1 MVIKLKLFFWM
12 TIIPVIINVFP
23 LSAQSSKKSVQ
34 INLSG
39 INFSSYNRIKNHV
52 EFGSALSFPIANRLS
67 FRPEIGYFQYKH
79 YWNSRSL
86 EYRGTTY
93 TSRNGQLWRNF
104 SLIPAV
110 LAHPYQ
116 HFYLGAGIGIDIIYV
131 KRILYTDWR
140 SFWIDQDD
148 NVIVVGKE
156 TYDATKI
163 CFAGSILAGWEQPVW
178 RNFSVFIEGKYKLE
192 SAGDYLTGTT
202 DSNIQ
207 SFSVF
212 LGISFNIE

>member
-1 MVIKLKLFFWM
+1 MVIKPKLFLWM
-12 TIIPVIINVFP
+12 TVMPVLINVFP

-39 INFSSYNRIKNHV
+39 INYSSYERIKNHV

-67 FRPEIGYFQYKH
+67 FRHEIGYFQYKH

-93 TSRNGQLWRNF
+93 TSRNGQLLRNF
-104 SLIPAV
+104 SLIPAI

-148 NVIVVGKE
+148 NVIEVWKE
-156 TYDATKI
+156 KYDKTKI
-163 CFAGSILAGWEQPVW
+163 CFAGSIIAGWEQPIL
-178 RNFSVFIEGKYKLE
+178 RNVSIFIEGKYKMVL
-192 SAGDYLTGTT
+192 AGDDLTGTN
-202 DSNIQ
+202 DSNVKI
-207 SFSVF
+207 FSVF
-212 LGISFNIE
+212 LGSSVKF

>member
-1 MVIKLKLFFWM
+1 MVIKLKLFLWM
-12 TIIPVIINVFP
+12 TIIPVLINVFP

-93 TSRNGQLWRNF
+93 TSRNGQLLRNY
-104 SLIPAV
+104 SLIPAIFV
-110 LAHPYQ
+110 HPYKR
-116 HFYLGAGIGIDIIYV
+116 FYLGTGMGIDIIYV
-131 KRILYTDWR
+131 KRIVYTGWR
-140 SFWIDQDD
+140 SFWVDQND
-148 NVIVVGKE
+148 NVIEVWKE
-156 TYDATKI
+156 KYDKTKI
-163 CFAGSILAGWEQPVW
+163 CIAGSIIAGWEQPIY
-178 RNFSVFIEGKYKLE
+178 RAFSVFIEGKYKMVF
-192 SAGDYLTGTT
+192 AGDDLTGTN
-202 DSNIQ
+202 DSNVRI
-207 SFSVF
+207 FSVF
-212 LGISFNIE
+212 LGSSVKF